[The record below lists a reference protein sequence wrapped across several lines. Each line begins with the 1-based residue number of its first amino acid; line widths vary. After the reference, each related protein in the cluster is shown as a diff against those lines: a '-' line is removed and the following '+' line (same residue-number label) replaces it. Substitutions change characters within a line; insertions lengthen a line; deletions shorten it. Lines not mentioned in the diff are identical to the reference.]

1 MAGIGPLWQQTK
13 ELAARLNLEKA
24 IDFAGVLT
32 HEQVYER
39 MKHTRAFVQHSV
51 TAAAGDSEGT
61 PNSILEASAAGLPV
75 VSTRHAGIKEAVRHE
90 ETGFLVEEHDVD
102 GKIGR
107 ESGRERECPYV

>member
-13 ELAARLNLEKA
+13 ELAARLNIEKA

-75 VSTRHAGIKEAVRHE
+75 VRTSHAGIDRKGVVKGKRVSVR
-90 ETGFLVEEHDVD
+90 GDLGD
-102 GKIGR
+102 GCRLKKK
-107 ESGRERECPYV
+107 